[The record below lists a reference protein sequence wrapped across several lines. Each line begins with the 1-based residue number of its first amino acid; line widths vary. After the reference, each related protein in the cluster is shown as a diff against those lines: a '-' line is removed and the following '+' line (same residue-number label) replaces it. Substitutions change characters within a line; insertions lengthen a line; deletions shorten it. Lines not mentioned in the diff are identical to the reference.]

1 MVPRRATPIGT
12 TPSTTPKLITRDVA
26 NTADGVCEHQLPQK
40 AGPPPLCLLDA
51 QRRFVGAPLAKL
63 LTDNTDFVVVGV
75 VGAQGAG
82 KSSLLSDIC
91 GASPPSREGLDDTS
105 HPRLCV
111 RMRHLFLM
119 ARAG

>member
-12 TPSTTPKLITRDVA
+12 TPSTTPKLITRDGA
-26 NTADGVCEHQLPQK
+26 LTADGVGEQQQPQK

-91 GASPPSREGLDDTS
+91 GASLPSRVVRTTHEPL
-105 HPRLCV
+105 PRQYIPAP
-111 RMRHLFLM
+111 H
-119 ARAG
+119 